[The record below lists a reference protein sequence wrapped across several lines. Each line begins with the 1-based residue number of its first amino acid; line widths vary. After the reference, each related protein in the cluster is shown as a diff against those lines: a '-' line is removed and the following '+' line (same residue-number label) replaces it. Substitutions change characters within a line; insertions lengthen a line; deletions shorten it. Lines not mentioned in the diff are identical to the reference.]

1 MMRST
6 AAQLLCFLS
15 TINVVLAREL
25 ASRNKTVLL
34 GLTKTQLMIGVP
46 VAIGV
51 VGLIAF
57 GIWHF
62 FFKVAACNQDGKTI
76 NAAGC
81 LCPGGDGSI
90 NRCAPN
96 SFCYPNGTCNAV
108 AACNQDG
115 KTENKAACGCPGKDG
130 STTCDEDDKFCY
142 PNGTCNAGPLTG
154 GEGGDGDD
162 TMDSGA
168 GEDTMLGGAGNDT
181 IDSGDDNDTV
191 IAAAVENAEG

>member
-62 FFKVAACNQDGKTI
+62 FFKVVVDCNNTDGETENSSLPCACSDTNNTKTI
-76 NAAGC
+76 CNKTSGFCHPDGQCTKTAKVN
-81 LCPGGDGSI
+81 CPGSALDTECKNSSEENVDCPEGSV
-90 NRCAPN
+90 C
-96 SFCYPNGTCNAV
+96 
-108 AACNQDG
+108 
-115 KTENKAACGCPGKDG
+115 
-130 STTCDEDDKFCY
+130 
-142 PNGTCNAGPLTG
+142 
-154 GEGGDGDD
+154 
-162 TMDSGA
+162 
-168 GEDTMLGGAGNDT
+168 
-181 IDSGDDNDTV
+181 
-191 IAAAVENAEG
+191 IAADNSAGVCANNNVCATKN